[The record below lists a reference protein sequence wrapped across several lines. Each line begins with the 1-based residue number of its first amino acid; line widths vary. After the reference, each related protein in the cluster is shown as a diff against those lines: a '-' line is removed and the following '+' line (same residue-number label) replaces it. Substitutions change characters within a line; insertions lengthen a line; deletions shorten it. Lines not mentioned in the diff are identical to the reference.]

1 MSLKHKLKIAVL
13 FGFLSGITT
22 AMLLNCDRDQ
32 TEEPSGPTD
41 PGPDPEDPK
50 DPSDP
55 PGPDPED
62 PSDPEDPKDPGD
74 PKPGPGETFRFCLT
88 GDTGEGN
95 SDQKAV
101 AAALLADNCQAMLIA
116 GDVIYSSGIKSSTD
130 SQLTS
135 KFFKP
140 YEAILER
147 MPIYLT
153 LGNHDYRGSTQPWL
167 EVSEKDPRVVYPN
180 MWYQAQVAKDICLFG
195 LDSNA
200 SQKVQLDW
208 ILEQIPKVKAACKF
222 SIAAMHHPY
231 RSSGHHAS
239 EEPGKNKDLYEKAV
253 LGHFDLA
260 FSGHEHHLEDAL
272 EIQETTMLIAG
283 GGGTDLREVNPKYG
297 WAESAHGYLRIDI
310 KGSVGS
316 YTFRIVEGN
325 SVKDAHSGTIQGKG
339 LR

>member
-1 MSLKHKLKIAVL
+1 MNLKKKLKLAVL
-13 FGFLSGITT
+13 LGFMSGLIT
-22 AMLLNCDRDQ
+22 ALNLNCDRDP
-32 TEEPSGPTD
+32 TEEAPHGPTD

-55 PGPDPED
+55 SDPDPED
-62 PSDPEDPKDPGD
+62 PTDPEDPQDPGD
-74 PKPGPGETFRFCLT
+74 PGEAFRFCLT

-101 AAALLADNCQAMLIA
+101 ADALIADGCQAMVIA
-116 GDVIYSSGIKSSTD
+116 GDVIYSSGINSSTD

-140 YEAILER
+140 YEALLER

-167 EVSEKDPRVVYPN
+167 EVAEKNPAKIIYPN
-180 MWYQAQVAKDICLFG
+180 MWYSAQVAQGLCFFG

-200 SQKVQLDW
+200 SQKVQLEW
-208 ILEQIPKVKAACKF
+208 ILEQIPKVKGACKF

-260 FSGHEHHLEDAL
+260 FAGHEHHGEDAA
-272 EIQETTMLIAG
+272 EINGTRMLIFG
-283 GGGTDLREVNPKYG
+283 GGGTSLRDVEPKYG
-297 WAESAHGYLRIDI
+297 WGESIHGYLRLDVVGNVGNFEFRKVDGSSVSTVH
-310 KGSVGS
+310 KGV
-316 YTFRIVEGN
+316 
-325 SVKDAHSGTIQGKG
+325 IQGKG